1 MSKWLNTANLIP
13 VSLCK
18 NQIQGLSKM
27 KSKVLIIG
35 AGPGGYVA
43 AIKTGWIHRKISDY
57 FRRERELVESGQTRV
72 VAENTYLSKEKLP
85 SINVFRYPRG
95 AAERQKQRL
104 DKLRQTRDNHRVS
117 EALNTL
123 EKACRNG
130 SNILPL
136 AVQCADTG
144 CSEGEMFA
152 VFKNAFGLWKPPV
165 LW

>member
-1 MSKWLNTANLIP
+1 
-13 VSLCK
+13 VESLT
-18 NQIQGLSKM
+18 NEMEQRILDEM
-27 KSKVLIIG
+27 EEIENM
-35 AGPGGYVA
+35 GGYVE
-43 AIKTGWIHRKISDY
+43 AIKTGWIHRKVSDF

-72 VAENTYLSKEKLP
+72 VAENTYLSQDKPP

-104 DKLRQTRDNHRVS
+104 DQLRQTRDNYKVT
-117 EALNTL
+117 EALNNL
-123 EKACRNG
+123 EKACRDG

-136 AVQCADTG
+136 AVHCADTG

-152 VFKNAFGLWKPPV
+152 VFKNAFGLWKPPA